1 MDQYEVL
8 QNFNE
13 ELMTTREALINAG
26 KMLVKKPKLKNACGK
41 NTLTQNHVAHGKT
54 VKGKSWK
61 G

>member
-1 MDQYEVL
+1 
-8 QNFNE
+8 
-13 ELMTTREALINAG
+13 
-26 KMLVKKPKLKNACGK
+26 MLVKKPKLKNACGK